1 MLTVNNTQHNG
12 DYKVMLKASDIMT
25 DDVATIRGS
34 ATVAEAVKL
43 MKFKNLRALIVTLR
57 NKEDAYGIVTHT
69 DIVNKVVAYGK
80 DSANMRVYE
89 VMTKPCIV
97 INPDL
102 GVEYVA
108 RLFALTGLRIAPVIQ
123 GDLLGIISD
132 TDILYKG
139 DFLENPKVPLL
150 RRELDK
156 AIEEA
161 IEIAKVKGADSQ
173 ECIDAW
179 ALVEDLE
186 AEATYQEGAKSPDTT
201 PFQQFCLDNP
211 EILAVHHEKAEP
223 ALV

>member
-1 MLTVNNTQHNG
+1 
-12 DYKVMLKASDIMT
+12 MLKASDIMT

-57 NKEDAYGIVTHT
+57 NSQDAYGIVTHT
-69 DIVNKVVAYGK
+69 DVVNKVVAYGK
-80 DSANMRVYE
+80 DADNMRVYE
-89 VMTKPCIV
+89 IMTKPCIV

-108 RLFALTGLRIAPVIQ
+108 RLFALTDIRIAPVIK
-123 GDLLGIISD
+123 GELLGIVSES
-132 TDILYKG
+132 DILYKG

-156 AIEEA
+156 AINDA
-161 IEIAKVKGADSQ
+161 IAISKAKGADSQ
-173 ECIDAW
+173 ECINAW
-179 ALVEDLE
+179 ELVEDLE
-186 AEATYQEGAKSPDTT
+186 AEATYQEGVQSPDTT

-211 EILAVHHEKAEP
+211 EILKVRHEKAEP
-223 ALV
+223 AIA

>member
-1 MLTVNNTQHNG
+1 
-12 DYKVMLKASDIMT
+12 MLKASDIMT

-57 NKEDAYGIVTHT
+57 NSQDAYGIVTHT
-69 DIVNKVVAYGK
+69 DVVNKVVAYGK
-80 DSANMRVYE
+80 DADKMRVYE
-89 VMTKPCIV
+89 IMTKPCIV

-108 RLFALTGLRIAPVIQ
+108 RLFALTNIRIAPVIK
-123 GDLLGIISD
+123 GELLGIVSES
-132 TDILYKG
+132 DILYKG

-156 AIEEA
+156 AINDA
-161 IEIAKVKGADSQ
+161 IAIANTKGADSP
-173 ECIDAW
+173 ECIEAW

-186 AEATYQEGAKSPDTT
+186 AEATYQEGVASPDTT

-211 EILAVHHEKAEP
+211 EILKVRHEQVEP
-223 ALV
+223 AIA

>member
-1 MLTVNNTQHNG
+1 MS
-12 DYKVMLKASDIMT
+12 KASDIMT

-57 NKEDAYGIVTHT
+57 NSQDAYGIVTHT
-69 DIVNKVVAYGK
+69 DVVNKVVAYGK
-80 DSANMRVYE
+80 DANNMRVYE
-89 VMTKPCIV
+89 IMTKPCIV

-108 RLFALTGLRIAPVIQ
+108 RLFALTNIRIAPVIK
-123 GDLLGIISD
+123 GELLGIVSEK
-132 TDILYKG
+132 DILYKG

-156 AIEEA
+156 AINDA
-161 IEIAKVKGADSQ
+161 IAIAKAKGADSK
-173 ECIDAW
+173 ECIEAW
-179 ALVEDLE
+179 ALVEDLK
-186 AEATYQEGAKSPDTT
+186 AEATYQEGVASPDTT

-211 EILAVHHEKAEP
+211 EILKVRHEQAET
-223 ALV
+223 AIA